1 MSRTGEPSPTL
12 SMRDLF
18 GMAWPLGLKAVMLHG
33 IFVVDAL
40 LVAPLGEVALAAM
53 GLAGAIAGLLMGVL
67 FAFSN
72 ATQIRIAQAFGA
84 ASGATGPVA
93 LKTGLFCG
101 MAINVATTAIGLV
114 FVVAFGDWIIAS
126 FAHTPWVAQQASAY
140 LHVFL
145 WVVAFEAIAQV
156 FSSHFNG
163 CGNTRISF
171 YSYLIALP
179 VNIGLSLV
187 LIHGLYGFPEWGV
200 VGAAAGSAVA
210 AALRTLFLIWLFCR
224 IDGHLLAAKG
234 WSKATFRHALQR
246 HWVFS
251 LPIAGTFVSM
261 SIGTQVCALM
271 YATMTVNEFAAMTL
285 INPWIQTAGTVGMAW
300 AQATGIAVA
309 QLLGRGASEAS
320 LDAFLSRAWRWAF
333 VAAGIVAI
341 CYATLCLM
349 AGRLYDDLTLETTA
363 LLLTF
368 LPILVLLPFPKGS
381 NAMCGQTLR
390 AAGDTLRVMNIFIIA
405 QWGFKVPVTALLVLY
420 FDVNVVWVLSL
431 YLLEELVKFPMFH
444 LRLFKGDWKRA
455 DVLND

>member
-1 MSRTGEPSPTL
+1 MSRTRETSPTL
-12 SMRDLF
+12 NMRDLF

-84 ASGATGPVA
+84 ASGAAGPVA
-93 LKTGLFCG
+93 LKTGLYCG
-101 MAINVATTAIGLV
+101 MVINVATTAVGLV
-114 FVVAFGDWIIAS
+114 FVLAFGDWIIAS

-145 WVVAFEAIAQV
+145 WVVTFESVSQV
-156 FSSHFNG
+156 LSSHFNG

-187 LIHGLYGFPEWGV
+187 LIHGLYGFPELGV
-200 VGAAAGSAVA
+200 VGAAVGSAAA
-210 AALRTLFLIWLFCR
+210 AALRTVYLIWLFWR
-224 IDGHLLAAKG
+224 VDRHLLAAKG
-234 WSKATFRHALQR
+234 WSKATFRHALRR

-251 LPIAGTFVSM
+251 LPIAGTFISM
-261 SIGTQVCALM
+261 SVGTQVCALI
-271 YATMTVNEFAAMTL
+271 YATMTVNEFAALTL
-285 INPWIQTAGTVGMAW
+285 IHPWIQTAGTVGMAW

-309 QLLGRGASEAS
+309 QLLGRGADEAS

-333 VAAGIVAI
+333 VAAAIVAL
-341 CYATLCLM
+341 CYAALSLM
-349 AGRLYDDLTLETTA
+349 ADRLYNDLTPETTA
-363 LLLTF
+363 LLFTF

-390 AAGDTLRVMNIFIIA
+390 AAGDTLRVMNIFIVG
-405 QWGFKVPVTALLVLY
+405 QWAFKVPVTAVLVLY
-420 FDVNVVWVLSL
+420 YDVHAAWVLSL
-431 YLLEELVKFPMFH
+431 YLFEELVKFPLFH